1 MSEVAV
7 QKDISI
13 KVDSPSHNRNIARA
27 VQDQEELD
35 QLIKEAGRSPEIETQ
50 EDITEDH
57 QLNKVGTKGDDSDEG
72 LTAEEK
78 TFKKRYG
85 DLRKHSAEKE
95 KDLQSRLEKL
105 ESQLQ
110 LASKKELVLPKS
122 AEEVEAWSR
131 QHPDVAAIVES
142 IADKKATERSSNLE
156 KRMKEFEQLRSDA
169 VREKA
174 EAELV
179 NLHPDFEQIRSGD
192 DFHNWAEEQPK
203 WVKDALYENMDDA
216 KSVARVIDLYKQD
229 KGMNKST
236 ASSSADK
243 AAASSVKARTRST
256 PEADQ
261 SKKFLSESVV
271 NRMSAKEY
279 ARRSDEIMEA
289 IREGKFTYDMTKKT

>member
-7 QKDISI
+7 QKEIPI
-13 KVDSPSHNRNIARA
+13 KVDSPAHNRNIARA

-35 QLIKEAGRSPEIETQ
+35 QLMKDAGRSPEVETQ
-50 EDITEDH
+50 EDIKEDH
-57 QLNKVGTKGDDSDEG
+57 QLNKVETKGDEDEG

-105 ESQLQ
+105 EEQLQ

-122 AEEVEAWSR
+122 TEEVEAWSR

-156 KRMKEFEQLRSDA
+156 KRMKEFEQVRSDA

-174 EAELV
+174 EAELI
-179 NLHPDFEQIRSGD
+179 NLHPDFEEIRNGD
-192 DFHNWAEEQPK
+192 EFHNWAEEQPK

-229 KGMNKST
+229 KGMNKASP
-236 ASSSADK
+236 ASSSDK

-261 SKKFLSESVV
+261 AKKYLSESVV
-271 NRMSAKEY
+271 NQMSPKEY
-279 ARRSDEIMEA
+279 AQRSDEIMTA

>member
-7 QKDISI
+7 QKDIPI

-27 VQDQEELD
+27 AQDQEELD
-35 QLIKEAGRSPEIETQ
+35 QLMKDAGRSPEVETQ

-57 QLNKVGTKGDDSDEG
+57 QLNKVETKDDDEG

-122 AEEVEAWSR
+122 TEEVEAWSR

-142 IADKKATERSSNLE
+142 IADKKATERSSTLE
-156 KRMKEFEQLRSDA
+156 KRMKEFEQIRADA

-174 EAELV
+174 EAELI
-179 NLHPDFEQIRSGD
+179 NLHPDFEKIRSGD
-192 DFHNWAEEQPK
+192 EFHNWAEEQPK

-229 KGMNKST
+229 KGLNKST
-236 ASSSADK
+236 TQSSDK
-243 AAASSVKARTRST
+243 AAASSVNARTRST

-261 SKKFLSESVV
+261 SKKYLSESAV
-271 NRMSAKEY
+271 NRMSPKEY
-279 ARRSDEIMEA
+279 ARRSDEIMTA
-289 IREGKFTYDMTKKT
+289 IREGKFTYDMSKKT

>member
-13 KVDSPSHNRNIARA
+13 KVDSPAHNRNIARA

-35 QLIKEAGRSPEIETQ
+35 KLMKDAGRSPEVETQ
-50 EDITEDH
+50 EDIKEDH
-57 QLNKVGTKGDDSDEG
+57 QLNKVETKGDEDEG

-105 ESQLQ
+105 EEQLQ

-122 AEEVEAWSR
+122 TEEVEAWSR

-142 IADKKATERSSNLE
+142 IADRKATERSSNLE
-156 KRMKEFEQLRSDA
+156 KRMKEFEQVRSDA

-174 EAELV
+174 EAELI
-179 NLHPDFEQIRSGD
+179 NLHPDFEEIRNGD
-192 DFHNWAEEQPK
+192 EFHNWAEEQPK

-229 KGMNKST
+229 KGMNKASPV
-236 ASSSADK
+236 SSSDK

-261 SKKFLSESVV
+261 AKKYLSESVV

>member
-7 QKDISI
+7 QKEIPI
-13 KVDSPSHNRNIARA
+13 KVDSPAHNRNIARA

-35 QLIKEAGRSPEIETQ
+35 QLMKDAGRSPEVETQ
-50 EDITEDH
+50 EDIKEDH
-57 QLNKVGTKGDDSDEG
+57 QLNKVETKSDEDEG

-105 ESQLQ
+105 EEQLQ

-122 AEEVEAWSR
+122 TEEVEAWSR

-156 KRMKEFEQLRSDA
+156 KRMKEFEQVRSDA

-174 EAELV
+174 EAELI
-179 NLHPDFEQIRSGD
+179 NLHPDFEEIRNGD
-192 DFHNWAEEQPK
+192 EFHNWAEEQPK

-229 KGMNKST
+229 KGMNKASP
-236 ASSSADK
+236 ASSSDK

-261 SKKFLSESVV
+261 AKKYLSESVV
-271 NRMSAKEY
+271 NRMSPKEY
-279 ARRSDEIMEA
+279 AQRSDEIMTA

>member
-7 QKDISI
+7 QKDIQI

-35 QLIKEAGRSPEIETQ
+35 QLMKDAGRSPEVETQ
-50 EDITEDH
+50 EDITEEH
-57 QLNKVGTKGDDSDEG
+57 PLNKVETKDDDEG

-122 AEEVEAWSR
+122 TEEVEAWSR

-142 IADKKATERSSNLE
+142 IADKKATERSSTLE
-156 KRMKEFEQLRSDA
+156 KRMKEFEQIRADA
-169 VREKA
+169 VKEKA
-174 EAELV
+174 EAELI
-179 NLHPDFEQIRSGD
+179 NLHPDFEKIRSGD
-192 DFHNWAEEQPK
+192 EFHNWAEEQPK

-229 KGMNKST
+229 KGINKST
-236 ASSSADK
+236 TQSSDK
-243 AAASSVKARTRST
+243 AAASSVNARTRST

-261 SKKFLSESVV
+261 TKKYLSESAV
-271 NRMSAKEY
+271 NRMSPKEY
-279 ARRSDEIMEA
+279 ARRSDEIMTA
-289 IREGKFTYDMTKKT
+289 IREGKFTYDMSKKT

>member
-7 QKDISI
+7 QKDIPI

-35 QLIKEAGRSPEIETQ
+35 QLMKDAGRSPEVETQ
-50 EDITEDH
+50 EDITEEH
-57 QLNKVGTKGDDSDEG
+57 PLNKVETKDDDEG

-122 AEEVEAWSR
+122 TEEVEAWSR

-142 IADKKATERSSNLE
+142 IADKKATERSSTLE
-156 KRMKEFEQLRSDA
+156 KRMKEFEQIRADA

-179 NLHPDFEQIRSGD
+179 NLHPDFEKIRSGD
-192 DFHNWAEEQPK
+192 EFHNWAEEQPK

-229 KGMNKST
+229 KGINKST
-236 ASSSADK
+236 TQSPDK
-243 AAASSVKARTRST
+243 AAASSVNARTRST

-261 SKKFLSESVV
+261 SKKFLSESAV
-271 NRMSAKEY
+271 NRMSPKEY

-289 IREGKFTYDMTKKT
+289 IREGKFTYDMSKKT

>member
-7 QKDISI
+7 QKDIPI
-13 KVDSPSHNRNIARA
+13 KVDSPSHNRNMARA

-35 QLIKEAGRSPEIETQ
+35 QLMKDAGRSPEVETQ
-50 EDITEDH
+50 EDIKEDH
-57 QLNKVGTKGDDSDEG
+57 PLNKVETKSDEDEG

-105 ESQLQ
+105 EEQLQ

-122 AEEVEAWSR
+122 TEEVEAWSR

-156 KRMKEFEQLRSDA
+156 KRMKEFEQVRSDA

-174 EAELV
+174 EAELI
-179 NLHPDFEQIRSGD
+179 NLHPDFEEIRNGD
-192 DFHNWAEEQPK
+192 EFHNWAEEQPK

-229 KGMNKST
+229 KGMNK
-236 ASSSADK
+236 ASP
-243 AAASSVKARTRST
+243 AAS
-256 PEADQ
+256 
-261 SKKFLSESVV
+261 
-271 NRMSAKEY
+271 
-279 ARRSDEIMEA
+279 
-289 IREGKFTYDMTKKT
+289 

>member
-13 KVDSPSHNRNIARA
+13 KVDSPAHNRNIARA

-35 QLIKEAGRSPEIETQ
+35 KLMKDAGRSPEVETQ
-50 EDITEDH
+50 EDIKEEH
-57 QLNKVGTKGDDSDEG
+57 QLNKVETKGDEDEG

-105 ESQLQ
+105 EEQLQ

-122 AEEVEAWSR
+122 TEEVEAWSR

-142 IADKKATERSSNLE
+142 IADRKATERSSNLE
-156 KRMKEFEQLRSDA
+156 KRMKEFEQVRSDA

-174 EAELV
+174 EAELI
-179 NLHPDFEQIRSGD
+179 NLHPDFEEIRNGD
-192 DFHNWAEEQPK
+192 EFHNWAEEQPK
-203 WVKDALYENMDDA
+203 WVKDALYENM
-216 KSVARVIDLYKQD
+216 
-229 KGMNKST
+229 
-236 ASSSADK
+236 
-243 AAASSVKARTRST
+243 
-256 PEADQ
+256 E
-261 SKKFLSESVV
+261 
-271 NRMSAKEY
+271 
-279 ARRSDEIMEA
+279 
-289 IREGKFTYDMTKKT
+289 

>member
-7 QKDISI
+7 QKDIPI

-35 QLIKEAGRSPEIETQ
+35 QLMKDAGRSPEVETQ

-57 QLNKVGTKGDDSDEG
+57 QLNKVETKKEEGDEG

-110 LASKKELVLPKS
+110 VASKKELVLPKS
-122 AEEVEAWSR
+122 TEEVEAWSR

-142 IADKKATERSSNLE
+142 IADKKATERSSTLE
-156 KRMKEFEQLRSDA
+156 KRMKEFEQIRADA

-179 NLHPDFEQIRSGD
+179 NLHPDFEKIRSGD
-192 DFHNWAEEQPK
+192 EFHNWAEEQPK

-229 KGMNKST
+229 KGINKST
-236 ASSSADK
+236 TQSPDK
-243 AAASSVKARTRST
+243 AAASSVNARTRST

-261 SKKFLSESVV
+261 SKKFLSESAV
-271 NRMSAKEY
+271 NRMSPKEY

-289 IREGKFTYDMTKKT
+289 IREGKFTYDMSKKT

>member
-1 MSEVAV
+1 
-7 QKDISI
+7 
-13 KVDSPSHNRNIARA
+13 
-27 VQDQEELD
+27 
-35 QLIKEAGRSPEIETQ
+35 
-50 EDITEDH
+50 
-57 QLNKVGTKGDDSDEG
+57 
-72 LTAEEK
+72 
-78 TFKKRYG
+78 
-85 DLRKHSAEKE
+85 
-95 KDLQSRLEKL
+95 
-105 ESQLQ
+105 
-110 LASKKELVLPKS
+110 
-122 AEEVEAWSR
+122 
-131 QHPDVAAIVES
+131 
-142 IADKKATERSSNLE
+142 
-156 KRMKEFEQLRSDA
+156 MKEFEELRADA
-169 VREKA
+169 IREKA

>member
-7 QKDISI
+7 QKDIPI

-35 QLIKEAGRSPEIETQ
+35 QLMKDAGRSPEIETQ
-50 EDITEDH
+50 EDITEEH
-57 QLNKVGTKGDDSDEG
+57 PLNKVETKDDDEG

-122 AEEVEAWSR
+122 TEEVEAWSR

-142 IADKKATERSSNLE
+142 IADKKATERSSTLE
-156 KRMKEFEQLRSDA
+156 KRMKEFEQIRADA

-174 EAELV
+174 EAELI
-179 NLHPDFEQIRSGD
+179 NLHPDFEKIRSGD
-192 DFHNWAEEQPK
+192 EFHNWAEEQPK

-229 KGMNKST
+229 KGLNKST
-236 ASSSADK
+236 TQSSDK
-243 AAASSVKARTRST
+243 AAASSVNARTRST

-261 SKKFLSESVV
+261 SKKYLSESAV
-271 NRMSAKEY
+271 NRMSPKEY
-279 ARRSDEIMEA
+279 ARRSDEIMTA
-289 IREGKFTYDMTKKT
+289 IREGKFTYDMSKKT

>member
-7 QKDISI
+7 QKDIPI

-27 VQDQEELD
+27 AQDQEELD
-35 QLIKEAGRSPEIETQ
+35 QLMKDAGRSPEVETQ
-50 EDITEDH
+50 EDITEEH
-57 QLNKVGTKGDDSDEG
+57 PLNKVETKDDDEG

-122 AEEVEAWSR
+122 TEEVEAWSR

-142 IADKKATERSSNLE
+142 IADKKATERSSTLE
-156 KRMKEFEQLRSDA
+156 KRMKEFEQIRADA
-169 VREKA
+169 VKEKA
-174 EAELV
+174 EAELI
-179 NLHPDFEQIRSGD
+179 NLHPDFEKIRSGD
-192 DFHNWAEEQPK
+192 EFHNWAEEQPK

-236 ASSSADK
+236 TQSSDK
-243 AAASSVKARTRST
+243 AAASSVNARTRST

-261 SKKFLSESVV
+261 TKKYLSESAV
-271 NRMSAKEY
+271 NRMSPKEY
-279 ARRSDEIMEA
+279 ARRSDEIMTA
-289 IREGKFTYDMTKKT
+289 IREGKFTYDMSKKT

>member
-7 QKDISI
+7 QKDIPI

-35 QLIKEAGRSPEIETQ
+35 QLMKDAGRSPEVETQ
-50 EDITEDH
+50 EDITEEH
-57 QLNKVGTKGDDSDEG
+57 SLNKVETKDDDEG

-122 AEEVEAWSR
+122 TEEVEAWSR

-142 IADKKATERSSNLE
+142 IADKKATERSSTLE
-156 KRMKEFEQLRSDA
+156 KRMKEFEQIRADA

-179 NLHPDFEQIRSGD
+179 NLHPDFEKIRSGD
-192 DFHNWAEEQPK
+192 EFHNWAEEQPK

-229 KGMNKST
+229 KGINKST
-236 ASSSADK
+236 TQSSDK
-243 AAASSVKARTRST
+243 AAASSVNARTRST

-261 SKKFLSESVV
+261 SKKFLSESAV
-271 NRMSAKEY
+271 NRMSPKEY

-289 IREGKFTYDMTKKT
+289 IREGKFTYDMSKKT

>member
-7 QKDISI
+7 QKDIPI

-35 QLIKEAGRSPEIETQ
+35 QLMKDAGRSPEVETQ
-50 EDITEDH
+50 EDITEEH
-57 QLNKVGTKGDDSDEG
+57 PLNKVETKDDDEG

-122 AEEVEAWSR
+122 TEEVEAWSR

-142 IADKKATERSSNLE
+142 IADKKATERSSSLE
-156 KRMKEFEQLRSDA
+156 KRMKEFEQIRADA

-179 NLHPDFEQIRSGD
+179 NLHPDFEKIRSGD
-192 DFHNWAEEQPK
+192 EFHNWAEEQPK

-229 KGMNKST
+229 KGMNKPT
-236 ASSSADK
+236 TQSSDK
-243 AAASSVKARTRST
+243 AAASSVNARTRST

-261 SKKFLSESVV
+261 TKKYLSESAV
-271 NRMSAKEY
+271 NRMSPKEY

-289 IREGKFTYDMTKKT
+289 IREGKFTYDMSKKT

>member
-7 QKDISI
+7 QKDIQI

-35 QLIKEAGRSPEIETQ
+35 QLMKDAGRSPEVETQ
-50 EDITEDH
+50 EDITEEH
-57 QLNKVGTKGDDSDEG
+57 PLNKVETKDDDEG

-122 AEEVEAWSR
+122 TEEVEAWSR

-142 IADKKATERSSNLE
+142 IADKKATERSSTLE
-156 KRMKEFEQLRSDA
+156 KRMKEFEQIRADA

-179 NLHPDFEQIRSGD
+179 NLHPDFEKIRSGD
-192 DFHNWAEEQPK
+192 EFHNWAEEQPK

-229 KGMNKST
+229 KGLNKST
-236 ASSSADK
+236 TQSSDK
-243 AAASSVKARTRST
+243 AAASSVNARTRST

-261 SKKFLSESVV
+261 SKKYLSESAV
-271 NRMSAKEY
+271 NRMSPKEY
-279 ARRSDEIMEA
+279 ARRSDEIMTA
-289 IREGKFTYDMTKKT
+289 IREGKFTYDMSKKT

>member
-7 QKDISI
+7 QKDIPI

-27 VQDQEELD
+27 VKDQEELD
-35 QLIKEAGRSPEIETQ
+35 QLMKDAGRSPEVETQ
-50 EDITEDH
+50 EDITEEH
-57 QLNKVGTKGDDSDEG
+57 PLNKVETKDDDES

-122 AEEVEAWSR
+122 TEEVEAWSR

-142 IADKKATERSSNLE
+142 IADKKATERSSTLE
-156 KRMKEFEQLRSDA
+156 KRMKEFEQIRADA

-179 NLHPDFEQIRSGD
+179 NLHPDFEKIRSGD
-192 DFHNWAEEQPK
+192 EFHNWAEEQPK

-229 KGMNKST
+229 KGINKST
-236 ASSSADK
+236 TQSSDK
-243 AAASSVKARTRST
+243 AAASSVNARTRST

-261 SKKFLSESVV
+261 SKKYLSESAV
-271 NRMSAKEY
+271 NRMSPKEY
-279 ARRSDEIMEA
+279 ARRSEEIMTA
-289 IREGKFTYDMTKKT
+289 IREGKFTYDMSKKT

>member
-7 QKDISI
+7 QKDIPI

-35 QLIKEAGRSPEIETQ
+35 QLMKDAGRSPEVETQ
-50 EDITEDH
+50 EDITEEH
-57 QLNKVGTKGDDSDEG
+57 PLNKVETKDDDEG

-122 AEEVEAWSR
+122 TEEVEAWSR

-142 IADKKATERSSNLE
+142 IADKKATERSSTLE
-156 KRMKEFEQLRSDA
+156 KRMKEFEQIRADA

-174 EAELV
+174 EAELI
-179 NLHPDFEQIRSGD
+179 NLHPDFEKIRSGD
-192 DFHNWAEEQPK
+192 EFHNWAEEQPK

-229 KGMNKST
+229 KGINKST
-236 ASSSADK
+236 TQSPDK
-243 AAASSVKARTRST
+243 AAASSVNARTRST

-261 SKKFLSESVV
+261 SKKFLSESAV
-271 NRMSAKEY
+271 NRMSPKEY

-289 IREGKFTYDMTKKT
+289 IREGKFTYDMSKKT